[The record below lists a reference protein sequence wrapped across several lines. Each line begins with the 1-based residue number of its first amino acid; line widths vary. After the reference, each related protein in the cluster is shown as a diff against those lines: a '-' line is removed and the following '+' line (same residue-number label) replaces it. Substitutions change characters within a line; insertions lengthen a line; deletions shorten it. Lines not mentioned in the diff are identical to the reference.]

1 MERFSIWFSLV
12 RGLKDEY
19 IRALE
24 AAFGTAENIFRASK
38 EDITDVIPQARGMVL
53 DDLFNKDLKRAEK
66 ICRDSQLI
74 GSRVIGIMDDDFP
87 ELLRQIPDP
96 PLILYVKGTLPDVDR
111 HMTLGMVGQRKAT
124 PAGLKHAGEMAYAFS
139 RSGVIVVSG
148 MAAGV
153 DSASHVGALDGGSPT
168 IAVFG
173 TGIDGC
179 YPATNADLKRR
190 IIENGAVISEYPP
203 GTVGKAFN
211 FPRRNRIISGL
222 SRGVLVVE
230 ARKRSGSLGTA
241 ARTLEQN
248 RDLFAI
254 PGPIESDD
262 YAGTN
267 LLIKQGAFAVTEPS
281 DVLEFYGYRPVKEA
295 ETYIPAPPEPVAPL
309 PKPVPAPTVD
319 DAHGDIE
326 ENIPD
331 GPDRD
336 ILLAVREKIHID
348 DLISKMGMDPAE
360 LLSRLTM
367 LEIEGRVV
375 QHPGS
380 FYELSK

>member
-1 MERFSIWFSLV
+1 MERFSVWFSLV
-12 RGLKDEY
+12 KGMKEEY
-19 IRALE
+19 IAALVR
-24 AAFGTAENIFRASK
+24 AFGTAEALYRASLD
-38 EDITDVIPQARGMVL
+38 DITDVIPQARGMVL
-53 DDLFNKDLKRAEK
+53 DDLANKDLKRAEE
-66 ICRDSQLI
+66 ICRDSRDI
-74 GSRVIGIMDDDFP
+74 GSRIIGYADKGFP

-96 PLILYVKGTLPDVDR
+96 PLILYVKGKLPDVDNI
-111 HMTLGMVGQRKAT
+111 MTIGMVGQRKAT

-153 DSASHVGALDGGSPT
+153 DSASHIGALDGGSPT
-168 IAVFG
+168 VAVFG

-190 IIENGAVISEYPP
+190 IIENGAVVSEYPP
-203 GTVGKAFN
+203 KTVGKPFN

-230 ARKRSGSLGTA
+230 ARMKSGSLVTA
-241 ARTLEQN
+241 SRTLEQN

-254 PGPIESDD
+254 PGPIESAD

-281 DVLEFYGYRPVKEA
+281 DVLGFYGYRPA
-295 ETYIPAPPEPVAPL
+295 EQTAPYVPQNPDAPPPVT
-309 PKPVPAPTVD
+309 KEETKS
-319 DAHGDIE
+319 E
-326 ENIPD
+326 ENIPE

-348 DLISKMGMDPAE
+348 ELINRMDMDPAE